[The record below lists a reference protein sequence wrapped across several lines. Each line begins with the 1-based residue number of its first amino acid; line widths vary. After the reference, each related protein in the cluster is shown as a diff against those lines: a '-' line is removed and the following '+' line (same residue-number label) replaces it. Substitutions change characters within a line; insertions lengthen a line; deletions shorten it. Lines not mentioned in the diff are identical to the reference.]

1 METAVR
7 HSHDHRYSL
16 DGHIITRKIFHV
28 NRNLYFLIIIFVY
41 LGIDKT
47 LCHRPYFSQLESSF
61 QLTGWQVLH
70 FFADCG

>member
-41 LGIDKT
+41 SEKLFVVCWLQRYNVANNHKIPKNNEIIMP
-47 LCHRPYFSQLESSF
+47 CE
-61 QLTGWQVLH
+61 
-70 FFADCG
+70 